1 MTSFFSTKYPN
12 NSRVVS
18 GTATIY
24 RDDVVLLCDTSS
36 APVVINLF
44 DIPDGFWSTQWKLYI
59 VDYSNNAGTN
69 SITINAG
76 GTQQINDAASLVLNV
91 NGTSAVVEI
100 VSDDKFI
107 GNLTSA
113 SGSGGGG
120 YDTIQE
126 EGVSLT
132 QRTTL
137 DVVGKFGTASDTGSK
152 TQLEINPTIEAITNA
167 NFLAGIA
174 ANTLTKGLTYKIT
187 DPLYGEA
194 IYLQALET
202 NLESLSAQA
211 KFYFPDYNG
220 GGDYTSVSPTFNSQ
234 LGRWNGGL
242 TVVIGDVVI
251 WNNNHYVNIT
261 GSVGTDPSTDVANW
275 TLLAK
280 TLTTGFREETCDVL
294 YNATT
299 NIPFVIKDIRGNEV
313 WYNNFK
319 GVVSLNWFPFGD
331 DSIQNNT
338 VKGQESAIQ
347 YLCNVP
353 FQSFFSNV
361 CLNSSFVFTNDFSAA
376 ISAEINYKDNYVS
389 GARIGIQNGFIP
401 LSSSITFQDNTLY
414 GGNLEIAA
422 IDTTFSAE
430 LIIENNLCQ
439 GGQCFLGDTS
449 IIGTNNISVQG
460 NTFHLNAGYT
470 FVTIDSSINTID
482 INNNVVGQNSTGTI
496 SLVSNAD
503 DLIDFIGNRIDEN
516 QDITGTFTSN
526 ALQGG
531 LYSVLSKEKSTFR
544 KPLDLSDATDYD
556 LATLTLNL
564 GSEEYI
570 GEYLITGA
578 GEVINK
584 IDEGTTSERPYT
596 LIAQGEDGVLR
607 FRLTYT
613 TIAAA
618 VTDVIIQNTGINSKT
633 LFYSYTNYSD
643 RCTFIRSGGL
653 IGFNTIISNVVSA

>member
-12 NSRVVS
+12 NSRIVS

-59 VDYSNNAGTN
+59 VDNSNNAATN
-69 SITINAG
+69 NITINAG
-76 GTQQINDAASLVLNV
+76 GTQTINDAASLVLNV
-91 NGTSAVVEI
+91 NGTSAAVEI

-107 GNLTSA
+107 GNLTST

-152 TQLEINPTIEAITNA
+152 TQLEINPIIESITNA

-174 ANTLTKGLTYKIT
+174 ANSLTKGLTYKIT

-220 GGDYTSVSPTFNSQ
+220 GGDYTSVNPTFNSQ

-242 TVVIGDVVI
+242 IVVIGDVVI

-261 GSVGTDPSTDVANW
+261 GSVGTDPSADTVNW

-280 TLTTGFREETCDVL
+280 TLTTGFIEETCDVL
-294 YNATT
+294 YNAIR
-299 NIPFVIKDIRGNEV
+299 NIPIVIKDIRGNEV
-313 WYNNFK
+313 WYTNN
-319 GVVSLNWFPFGD
+319 GHITYDWFPFGD
-331 DSIQNNT
+331 NRVQNNT
-338 VKGQESAIQ
+338 IKGQDSEIQ

-353 FQSFFSNV
+353 FSSFYSNV
-361 CLNSSFVFTNDFSAA
+361 CLNSFFLFANDYSAL
-376 ISAEINYKDNYVS
+376 ISGEISYKDNYVS

-401 LSSSITFQDNTLY
+401 LSSSITFTGNTLY

-422 IDTTFSAE
+422 IGKVFSAQ

-439 GGQCFLGDTS
+439 GGQCFIGNTT
-449 IIGTNNISVQG
+449 ITGTNNISVQG
-460 NTFHLNAGYT
+460 NTFHLNSNYT
-470 FVTIDSSINTID
+470 FAQIDSSINTID
-482 INNNVVGQNSTGTI
+482 INNNVVGQDSTGLI
-496 SLVSNAD
+496 NIVSNND
-503 DLIDFIGNRIDEN
+503 SLINFIGNRIDEN
-516 QDITGTFTSN
+516 QNITETFTSN
-526 ALQGG
+526 DLQGG

-544 KPLDLSDATDYD
+544 KPLDLSNPTDYNSSTF
-556 LATLTLNL
+556 TLLL
-564 GSEEYI
+564 GSEDWI
-570 GEYLITGA
+570 GEYLIVGDTQ
-578 GEVINK
+578 VINK
-584 IDEGTTSERPYT
+584 INGGTASERPYT
-596 LIAQGEDGVLR
+596 LIAFGENSALI
-607 FRLTYT
+607 FRLSYT
-613 TIAAA
+613 AIASA
-618 VTDVIIQNTGINSKT
+618 VTDNLIQNSGINSA
-633 LFYSYTNYSD
+633 LNFNSYTNYSD
-643 RCTFIRSGGL
+643 RCTFVRGGG
-653 IGFNTIISNVVSA
+653 ITGFNTIISNIDSL

>member
-1 MTSFFSTKYPN
+1 MTSLFSTKYPN

-24 RDDVVLLCDTSS
+24 RDDVVLLCDTTS

-59 VDYSNNAGTN
+59 VDNSNNAGTN

-76 GTQQINDAASLVLNV
+76 GTQKINDAASLVLNV

-107 GNLTSA
+107 GNLTST
-113 SGSGGGG
+113 SGGGGGG

-126 EGVSLT
+126 EGVSLI

-137 DVVGKFGTASDTGSK
+137 DVVGKFATASDTGSK
-152 TQLEINPTIEAITNA
+152 TQIEINPTIEAITNA

-174 ANTLTKGLTYKIT
+174 ANSLVKGLTYKIT

-220 GGDYTSVSPTFNSQ
+220 LGDYTSVNPTFNSQ

-261 GSVGTDPSTDVANW
+261 GSVGTDPSTDAVNW

-280 TLTTGFREETCDVL
+280 TLTTGFIEETCDVL
-294 YNATT
+294 YNATRNT
-299 NIPFVIKDIRGNEV
+299 PFVIKDIRGNEV

-319 GVVSLNWFPFGD
+319 GVVTLNWFPFGD
-331 DSIQNNT
+331 NNVQNNT

-353 FQSFFSNV
+353 FAEFYSNV
-361 CLNSSFVFTNDFSAA
+361 CLNSSFVFTNDFGGSLSGA
-376 ISAEINYKDNYVS
+376 IIYKDNYVS
-389 GARIGIQNGFIP
+389 GARIGIQNGAIP
-401 LSSSITFQDNTLY
+401 LGSSITFQDNTLY

-422 IDTTFSAE
+422 ISDVFSAQ

-460 NTFHLNAGYT
+460 NTFHLNSNYT
-470 FVTIDSSINTID
+470 FDTIDSSINTID
-482 INNNVVGQNSTGTI
+482 INNNVVGQASTGLI
-496 SLVSNAD
+496 SLVSNVD
-503 DLIDFIGNRIDEN
+503 SLINFIGNRIDEN
-516 QDITGTFTSN
+516 QNITETFTSN
-526 ALQGG
+526 DFQGG

-544 KPLDLSDATDYD
+544 KPLDLSVATDYD
-556 LATLTLNL
+556 SSTLTLLL
-564 GSEEYI
+564 GSEDWI
-570 GEYLITGA
+570 GEYLIVGDA
-578 GEVINK
+578 QVIEK
-584 IDEGTTSERPYT
+584 INGGTASERPYT
-596 LIAQGEDGVLR
+596 LIAQGENGALIWS
-607 FRLTYT
+607 LTYT
-613 TIAAA
+613 AIASA
-618 VTDVIIQNTGINSKT
+618 VTDNLIQNSGINAAT
-633 LFYSYTNYSD
+633 NFNSYTNYSD
-643 RCTFIRSGGL
+643 RCTFVRGGGL
-653 IGFNTIISNVVSA
+653 TGFNTLISNVVSA

>member
-1 MTSFFSTKYPN
+1 MTSLFSTKYPN
-12 NSRVVS
+12 NSRIVS

-59 VDYSNNAGTN
+59 VDNSNNAGTN
-69 SITINAG
+69 NITINAG
-76 GTQQINDAASLVLNV
+76 GTQTINDAASLVLNV

-107 GNLTSA
+107 GNLTSS

-137 DVVGKFGTASDTGSK
+137 DIVGKYGTASDTGSK
-152 TQLEINPTIEAITNA
+152 TQLAINPIIESITNA

-174 ANTLTKGLTYKIT
+174 VNSLTKGLTYKIT

-202 NLESLSAQA
+202 DLESLSAQA

-220 GGDYTSVSPTFNSQ
+220 GGDYTSVNPTFNSQ

-261 GSVGTDPSTDVANW
+261 GSVGTDPSTDAVNW

-280 TLTTGFREETCDVL
+280 TLTTGFIEETCDVL

-299 NIPFVIKDIRGNEV
+299 NIPFLIKDKRGNEV

-319 GVVSLNWFPFGD
+319 GVVTLNWFPFGD
-331 DSIQNNT
+331 NKVQNNT

-353 FQSFFSNV
+353 FQTFYSNV
-361 CLNSSFVFTNDFSAA
+361 CLNSSFVFTNDFSAL

-401 LSSSITFQDNTLY
+401 SSSSITFKENTLY

-422 IDTTFSAE
+422 IDSTFSAE

-439 GGQCFLGDTS
+439 GGQCFLGDTT

-470 FVTIDSSINTID
+470 FARIDSSINTID
-482 INNNVVGQNSTGTI
+482 IKNNVVGQDSTGTI

-503 DLIDFIGNRIDEN
+503 SLINFIGNRIDEN
-516 QDITGTFTSN
+516 QNITETFTSN
-526 ALQGG
+526 DLQGG

-544 KPLDLSDATDYD
+544 KPLDLGDAADYD
-556 LATLTLNL
+556 SSTFTLLL
-564 GSEEYI
+564 GSEDWI
-570 GEYLITGA
+570 GEYLIIGDA
-578 GEVINK
+578 QVINK
-584 IDEGTTSERPYT
+584 INGGTASERPYT
-596 LIAQGEDGVLR
+596 LIAQGENGQLIWT
-607 FRLTYT
+607 LTYT
-613 TIAAA
+613 AIASA
-618 VTDVIIQNTGINSKT
+618 VTDNLIENSGINIA
-633 LFYSYTNYSD
+633 LNFNSYTNYSD
-643 RCTFIRSGGL
+643 RCTFVRGGGVT
-653 IGFNTIISNVVSA
+653 GFNTIISNIDSL